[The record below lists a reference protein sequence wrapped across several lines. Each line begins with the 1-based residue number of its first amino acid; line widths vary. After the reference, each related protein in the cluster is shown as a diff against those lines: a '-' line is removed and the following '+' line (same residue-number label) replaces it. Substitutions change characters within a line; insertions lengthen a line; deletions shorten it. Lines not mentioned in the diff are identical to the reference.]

1 MKEILPGIFHW
12 TVQHPKIGVEVS
24 SYYLADEAVLI
35 DPLVPAEGLDWFGK
49 PPAHVLLTNR
59 HHYRDSARFEERFDC
74 PVWCVESGMHEFT
87 HGEKMRSFA
96 FGDELPG
103 GITALEIGS
112 ICPDDTALLIP
123 RSGGVIAL
131 ADGLVRMG
139 EGPFC
144 FVPDAYM
151 GDDPEGVKRGLRDAL
166 LRLADQEFDHIL
178 LAHGQPWVGGARQA
192 LIDFAGG

>member
-1 MKEILPGIFHW
+1 MKEILPGVYHW
-12 TVQHPKIGVEVS
+12 TVRHPKIGFEVS

-35 DPLVPAEGLDWFGK
+35 DPLAPAEGLDWFGSA
-49 PPAHVLLTNR
+49 PANVLLTNR
-59 HHYRDSARFEERFDC
+59 HHYRDSAKFEERFGC

-87 HGEKMRSFA
+87 HGETVRSFA

-123 RSGGVIAL
+123 RAGGIVAL
-131 ADGLVRMG
+131 ADGLVRMDD
-139 EGPFC
+139 GPFG

-151 GDDPEGVKRGLRDAL
+151 GDAPEGVKNGLRESL
-166 LRLADQEFDHIL
+166 RRLAEREFDHIL
-178 LAHGQPWVGGARQA
+178 LAHGMPWIGGAKQA
-192 LIDFAGG
+192 LLDFLGS